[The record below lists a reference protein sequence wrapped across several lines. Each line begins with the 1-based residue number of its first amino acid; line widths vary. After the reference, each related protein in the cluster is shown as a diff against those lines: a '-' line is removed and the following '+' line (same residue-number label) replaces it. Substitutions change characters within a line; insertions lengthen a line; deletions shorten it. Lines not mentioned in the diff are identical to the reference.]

1 MALTPWNDDDPTD
14 LKTIGANSAT
24 LIAELRATSMARTIP
39 GVADV
44 LGWHSTLYAGCA
56 VPVAGYVGH
65 FRGDVTVPGLV
76 GYEAAV
82 GPVQRDGYPEKLGV
96 WSQDVEMAV
105 TAFLG
110 QLAHA
115 VDQLD
120 AAIPPGIRPTTVDQ
134 LHGVVRLTA
143 VVHGEWVRIH
153 PFANGNGRTARV
165 WAAWIALRYGLP
177 IYVSLKPR
185 PSDTAYAQVGKAS
198 MGRPPDFK
206 GDHALA
212 INVFSYLLSL
222 SLLP

>member
-1 MALTPWNDDDPTD
+1 MALTPWNDDDPAD
-14 LKTIGANSAT
+14 GATIGANSAT
-24 LIAELRATSMARTIP
+24 LIAVLRATAMARTIP
-39 GVADV
+39 GVSEV

-56 VPVAGYVGH
+56 VPVSGYVGH
-65 FRGDVTVPGLV
+65 FRGDVTVPHLV

-82 GPVQRDGYPEKLGV
+82 GPVQRNGYPEKLGV
-96 WSQDVEMAV
+96 WSHGVEIAV
-105 TAFLG
+105 TAFLA
-110 QLAHA
+110 QLTHA
-115 VDQLD
+115 VVRLD
-120 AAIPPGIRPTTVDQ
+120 AAIPPGTRPSTVDQ

-143 VVHGEWVRIH
+143 LVNGEWVRIH

-177 IYVSLKPR
+177 VFVSLKPR
-185 PSDTAYAQVGKAS
+185 PSDTAYAQAGKAS

-206 GDHALA
+206 GDHSLA